1 MTAITFQII
10 NRLPS
15 VISVSFDSLCSPLRG
30 LLWRS
35 ISLRPVVGN
44 FCVQGLVAVDFQ
56 DFAVGIDF
64 DLALAAIGGAV
75 EFIDLAA
82 VVGIGVIRG
91 HGEAGHAGLGS
102 GEDVGRDAAG
112 LRGAGAASAA
122 GCAGGAG
129 GFLLCGAASAVLRG
143 GAGGE
148 QGGGGDEEQ
157 GFQCF
162 HGFGYIYLVL
172 FEGKF

>member
-1 MTAITFQII
+1 M
-10 NRLPS
+10 
-15 VISVSFDSLCSPLRG
+15 ISVSFDSLCLPLRG

-35 ISLRPVVGN
+35 ISLRSVVVN

-64 DLALAAIGGAV
+64 NLALAAFGSAV
-75 EFIDLAA
+75 ERIDLAA

-91 HGEAGHAGLGS
+91 HGKSGHLGLGG
-102 GEDVGRDAAG
+102 GEDVGWNSAG
-112 LRGAGAASAA
+112 LGGAGCASAA
-122 GCAGGAG
+122 GLGGAG
-129 GFLLCGAASAVLRG
+129 GFLLRGAGSAVLRG

-162 HGFGYIYLVL
+162 HGFGFVGLD
-172 FEGKF
+172 